1 MDRTVQKVQFEVSRQ
16 IELIK
21 VAAYSRVSNGKD
33 AMLHSLSAQ
42 VSYYSNLIQNH
53 DGWLYCGVYADEAVT
68 GTKENRAEFQ
78 RLMDDCRKG
87 KIDLIITKSIS
98 RFSRNTVTLLNTIR
112 ELKLLGIGVV
122 FEEQNINTLS
132 ADGELMLTILAS
144 YAQEESLSVS
154 ENCKWRIRSDFK
166 RGVLPMFVQN
176 IYGYERTADDGLKI
190 IPEEAEV
197 VKRIFSMYLDG
208 LGVLKIAKILT
219 EECAPSN
226 SNGKWSEKKVRY
238 ILSNE
243 KYAGDLLLQK
253 SFCTDHLTKH
263 RKKNCGEKPKY
274 YVRDNHEPVISRQIF
289 DAVQLEI
296 EQRRK
301 RYCKTSEAK
310 TYEFTGKIEC
320 GICGKNYR
328 RKVTATGVVWIC
340 STFNK
345 IGKKECASK
354 QIPDEILHRV
364 TAEVLGTEKFNA
376 DIFDKHIDKIIA
388 QQTNR
393 LVFLFKDGHT
403 VEQRWKDRS
412 RSESWS
418 DEMKENA
425 RQKALERK
433 RNNGENSNGYTC
445 NN

>member
-16 IELIK
+16 IKLIK
-21 VAAYSRVSNGKD
+21 VAAYSRVSSGKD

-176 IYGYERTADDGLKI
+176 IYGYERTADGGLKI
-190 IPEEAEV
+190 IPEEAEL

-208 LGVLKIAKILT
+208 LGILKIAKILT

-263 RKKNCGEKPKY
+263 RKKNCGEKT
-274 YVRDNHEPVISRQIF
+274 EILCSRQSRACYF
-289 DAVQLEI
+289 
-296 EQRRK
+296 
-301 RYCKTSEAK
+301 KT
-310 TYEFTGKIEC
+310 
-320 GICGKNYR
+320 
-328 RKVTATGVVWIC
+328 
-340 STFNK
+340 
-345 IGKKECASK
+345 
-354 QIPDEILHRV
+354 
-364 TAEVLGTEKFNA
+364 
-376 DIFDKHIDKIIA
+376 DI
-388 QQTNR
+388 
-393 LVFLFKDGHT
+393 
-403 VEQRWKDRS
+403 
-412 RSESWS
+412 
-418 DEMKENA
+418 
-425 RQKALERK
+425 
-433 RNNGENSNGYTC
+433 
-445 NN
+445 

>member
-1 MDRTVQKVQFEVSRQ
+1 
-16 IELIK
+16 
-21 VAAYSRVSNGKD
+21 
-33 AMLHSLSAQ
+33 
-42 VSYYSNLIQNH
+42 
-53 DGWLYCGVYADEAVT
+53 
-68 GTKENRAEFQ
+68 
-78 RLMDDCRKG
+78 
-87 KIDLIITKSIS
+87 
-98 RFSRNTVTLLNTIR
+98 
-112 ELKLLGIGVV
+112 
-122 FEEQNINTLS
+122 
-132 ADGELMLTILAS
+132 
-144 YAQEESLSVS
+144 
-154 ENCKWRIRSDFK
+154 
-166 RGVLPMFVQN
+166 MFVQN
-176 IYGYERTADDGLKI
+176 IYGYERTADGGLKI

-296 EQRRK
+296 ERRKK

-345 IGKKECASK
+345 MGKKECASK

-388 QQTNR
+388 RQTNR

-433 RNNGENSNGYTC
+433 RNNDENSNGYTC